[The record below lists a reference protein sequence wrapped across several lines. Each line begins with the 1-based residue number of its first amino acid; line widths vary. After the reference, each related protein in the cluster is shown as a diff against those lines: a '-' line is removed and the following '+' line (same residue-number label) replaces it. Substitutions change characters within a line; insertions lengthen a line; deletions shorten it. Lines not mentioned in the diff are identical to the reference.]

1 MNRRTNIKLLGT
13 LGLLSPIQKLACSP
27 IENDSAHFDI
37 HLFSKHLQWL
47 DYEGMSKVAK
57 EIGFDGLDLTVRR
70 KGHVLPENVERDL
83 PKAVA
88 AMLKAGLK
96 TEMMTTTITNI
107 QDPTTEKIL
116 KTASQL
122 GIKSYR
128 MGWLKYKDDQPIAE
142 QIEAFKPQL
151 KELEQMNEHYQI
163 RGDYQNHAGTSVGA
177 AVWDIWSLIKGLNRE
192 WLGCQYD
199 IRHAM
204 VEGLN
209 SWEVGLRLLQSHI
222 RTLDIKD
229 FIYLQKEGKWTVKNV
244 PIGEGAVDFKN
255 YFQLLKKLNI
265 TAPISIHAEHDLGG
279 AEHGAN
285 SLTIPKEKV
294 IAILKQDLTRL
305 KKEMAQPIEK

>member
-1 MNRRTNIKLLGT
+1 MQRRNYLKLLGT
-13 LGLLSPIQKLACSP
+13 IGLMSPIKKVLPFSFEQEEQTS
-27 IENDSAHFDI
+27 DI
-37 HLFSKHLQWL
+37 YLFSKHLQWL
-47 DYEGMSKVAK
+47 DYENMSKVAK

-88 AMLKAGLK
+88 AMQKAGLK

-116 KTASQL
+116 KTASNL
-122 GIKSYR
+122 GIKNYR
-128 MGWLKYKDDQPIAE
+128 MGWLKYKDNEPIAA

-151 KELEQMNEHYQI
+151 KELEQMNEYYKI

-177 AVWDIWSLIKGLNRE
+177 AVWDIWLLIKDLNPE

-209 SWEVGLRLLQSHI
+209 SWGVGLKLLQSHI
-222 RTLDIKD
+222 QSLDLKD
-229 FIYLQKEGKWTVKNV
+229 FIYVQKESGWTVKNT
-244 PIGEGAVDFKN
+244 PIGEGTVDFKK
-255 YFQLLKKLNI
+255 YFQLLQTLNI
-265 TAPISIHAEHDLGG
+265 HKAYSLHAEYDLGG
-279 AEHGAN
+279 AEHGD
-285 SLTIPKEKV
+285 SKLSISSEKV
-294 IAILKQDLTRL
+294 ITALKQDLTRL
-305 KKEMAQPIEK
+305 KAFLA

>member
-13 LGLLSPIQKLACSP
+13 IGLLSPIQKLACSP
-27 IENDSAHFDI
+27 IDKAASDFDI

-57 EIGFDGLDLTVRR
+57 EIGFDGLDLTVRK

-163 RGDYQNHAGTSVGA
+163 RGDYQNHSGTSVGA
-177 AVWDIWSLIKGLNRE
+177 AVWDIWSLIKDLNPD
-192 WLGCQYD
+192 WIGCQFD
-199 IRHAM
+199 IRHAV
-204 VEGLN
+204 VEGFK
-209 SWEVGLRLLQSHI
+209 SWEVGLKLLQSHI
-222 RTLDIKD
+222 RTLDLKD
-229 FIYLQKEGKWTVKNV
+229 FIYFQKEGEWKVKNV
-244 PIGEGAVDFKN
+244 PLGEGVVDFKK
-255 YFQLLKKLNI
+255 YFGLLKNLNI
-265 TAPISIHAEHDLGG
+265 TAPISVHAEYDLGG
-279 AEHGAN
+279 AEHGAT
-285 SLTIPKEKV
+285 SLTIPREKV
-294 IAILKQDLTRL
+294 IATLKKDLIRL
-305 KKEMAQPIEK
+305 KNEIVLIK